1 MEAVVEEEVLTVVA
15 LVIQALPIM
24 EDMVDMVDMDMEDMV
39 IGALLVMINVM
50 VIRHVWLTAI
60 VNLLQLELS

>member
-1 MEAVVEEEVLTVVA
+1 MEAVVEEEALTVVA

-24 EDMVDMVDMDMEDMV
+24 EDMVDMDMEDMATGV
-39 IGALLVMINVM
+39 LLVMINVM

>member
-1 MEAVVEEEVLTVVA
+1 VVEAVVEEEVLTVVA

-24 EDMVDMVDMDMEDMV
+24 EDMVDMDMEDMATGV
-39 IGALLVMINVM
+39 LLVMINVM

>member
-24 EDMVDMVDMDMEDMV
+24 EDMVDMDMEDMATGV
-39 IGALLVMINVM
+39 LLVMINVM

>member
-1 MEAVVEEEVLTVVA
+1 MVEAVVEEEALTVVA

-24 EDMVDMVDMDMEDMV
+24 EDMVDMDMEDMATGV
-39 IGALLVMINVM
+39 LLVMINVM

>member
-1 MEAVVEEEVLTVVA
+1 MVEAVVEEEVLTVVA

-24 EDMVDMVDMDMEDMV
+24 EDMVDMDMEDMATGV
-39 IGALLVMINVM
+39 LLVMINVM